1 MLVSV
6 LTLNVEWQRKP
17 LVMHRG
23 SFHNFAATQHV
34 PLHFPVPGDRVAVMR
49 TGLHAHIQYI
59 RDAVLRP
66 RRWGRDGAG
75 AGGAGASS
83 CGAAHAQRTHSSGG
97 TATPG
102 SVSAGAASGERG
114 AGGLSRQGSLQE
126 PAARGDV
133 VVKSENMNAC
143 NATVPSNGVVNGVTE
158 ADTGPADMDVDKATA
173 QRSTHVKTE
182 DPQKPVAALV
192 PEARDQKPPIN
203 CASLSLAPHMH
214 ATHAHQQNDLEGAE
228 MGSTAL
234 DSARGQQAGSGEGGS
249 TGAAVALPPVPPPTP
264 KQEAWLQEIERVD
277 EVAQQLRPVEL
288 MTVAAVAYVPADIP
302 EVVQR

>member
-6 LTLNVEWQRKP
+6 LTLNVEWQRRP

-49 TGLHAHIQYI
+49 TGLNVHIQYI

-66 RRWGRDGAG
+66 RRWGRDG
-75 AGGAGASS
+75 GGGGASS
-83 CGAAHAQRTHSSGG
+83 GG
-97 TATPG
+97 
-102 SVSAGAASGERG
+102 AGAASGELG
-114 AGGLSRQGSLQE
+114 AGGVSRQDSMHE
-126 PAARGDV
+126 PAPSGEV
-133 VVKSENMNAC
+133 IKSENRNAC
-143 NATVPSNGVVNGVTE
+143 NAVPSNGMVNGVTE
-158 ADTGPADMDVDKATA
+158 ADTGPADMDIDKAKGGAAA
-173 QRSTHVKTE
+173 QHSAHVSTE
-182 DPQKPVAALV
+182 DPRKPKAEAA
-192 PEARDQKPPIN
+192 AQHHKPPIN
-203 CASLSLAPHMH
+203 CAAVTLTARMH
-214 ATHAHQQNDLEGAE
+214 ATHAQQQNDMEGAQL
-228 MGSTAL
+228 GSTAL

-249 TGAAVALPPVPPPTP
+249 TGAAVVLPPVPPPTP

-277 EVAQQLRPVEL
+277 EVAQKFHPVEL